1 MADDGGLKIEID
13 DDLAEEVRAT
23 AAAKGVPVETF
34 VRDALA
40 RQVFAERVG
49 SDDPDPSVDEL
60 VYRHAIETGETM
72 SIDELAPWIKSWGK
86 PDELPAPKWRKSS

>member
-40 RQVFAERVG
+40 RQVFAEREW
-49 SDDPDPSVDEL
+49 SDDPDPGVDEL
-60 VYRHAIETGETM
+60 IYRDAAETGETM
-72 SIDELAPWIKSWGK
+72 SLDDLAPWIESWGK
-86 PDELPAPKWRKSS
+86 ADEPPAPKWRKSG